1 MEKGVY
7 HRAYAPISLSAI
19 AHNFDNLKSVH
30 APEMKAMAVVKA
42 DAYGHGAL
50 AVARYLEAKA
60 DFFGVASFEE
70 AAELRDGG
78 IQKPILILSYTDPS
92 CYLTMLQMGI
102 TPTFC
107 SAQEAQSFSK
117 VAKESGY
124 TGKFHVAVDTGMG
137 RIGFSADES
146 GVEAICSISD
156 LPNVQME
163 GIFSHFARSDEA
175 DKTHA
180 LSQKEKFD
188 RVLSLLKQKGVDIPI
203 KHISSSAAAIEM
215 DSDYDM
221 CRFGISLYG
230 LYPSEHVNKKAV
242 SLCPAMEVKSH
253 VIAVKTVEK
262 GTGISY
268 GHVYTAPSE
277 RTIATV
283 SIGYADGFHRCL
295 TEGGYVLIKGKR
307 APVTGRVCMDM
318 IMVDVTDIHGVK
330 IGDTVTVL
338 GRDGDEEIT
347 AEDFG
352 KMCNSFHYE
361 VLCTFMP
368 RVRRVWQE

>member
-1 MEKGVY
+1 MEKGAY

-19 AHNFDNLKSVH
+19 AHNFDNLKALHS
-30 APEMKAMAVVKA
+30 PEVKAMAVVKA
-42 DAYGHGAL
+42 DAYGHGAIP
-50 AVARYLEAKA
+50 VARHLEEKA
-60 DFFGVASFEE
+60 DYFGVATFEE
-70 AAELRDGG
+70 AAELKKGG
-78 IQKPILILSYTDPS
+78 IQKPILILSYTHPS
-92 CYLTMLQMGI
+92 YYLDLLRIGI

-107 SAQEAQSFSK
+107 SVEEAQNFSL

-146 GVEAICSISD
+146 GAEAIYSISD
-156 LPNVQME
+156 LPNVQLE
-163 GIFSHFARSDEA
+163 GIFSHFARADEE
-175 DKTHA
+175 DKSHA
-180 LSQKEKFD
+180 FLQKEKFD
-188 RVLSLLKQKGVDIPI
+188 RVLSLLKQKGVQIPV
-203 KHISSSAAAIEM
+203 KHISSSAASIEM

-242 SLCPAMEVKSH
+242 SLCPAMEVKTH

-283 SIGYADGFHRCL
+283 SIGYADGFNRCL
-295 TEGGYVLIKGKR
+295 TEGGYVLIKGKK

-318 IMVDVTDIHGVK
+318 IMVDITDIPGVK
-330 IGDTVTVL
+330 VGDTVTVL
-338 GRDGDEEIT
+338 GKDGEEEIT
-347 AEDFG
+347 AEDLG
-352 KMCNSFHYE
+352 KLCNSFHYE

-368 RVRRVWQE
+368 RVRRIWTE

>member
-7 HRAYAPISLSAI
+7 HRAYAPILLSAI
-19 AHNFDNLKSVH
+19 GHNFDSLKSMH
-30 APEMKAMAVVKA
+30 SPKMKAMAVVKA

-78 IQKPILILSYTDPS
+78 IQKPILILSYTNPS

-230 LYPSEHVNKKAV
+230 LYPSEHVNKAAV

-368 RVRRVWQE
+368 RVRRIWQE